1 MCPPIKTNQLDLFK
15 DDPERIVSK
24 PKPKPKPMN
33 PEFVACTRCAER
45 YLTVD
50 EVAARFSA
58 SRATT
63 WRWVNNNPQFPK
75 PIKVSLGA
83 TRWKQSELV
92 RFEARILA
100 ERDECQSV
108 TAAGTLK

>member
-1 MCPPIKTNQLDLFK
+1 MCPPIMTSQLDLFE

-24 PKPKPKPMN
+24 AEAKPMN
-33 PEFVACTRCAER
+33 PEFAACTRCAER

-50 EVAARFSA
+50 EVAARFST
-58 SRATT
+58 SRATI
-63 WRWVNNNPQFPK
+63 WRWIKNNPQFPK

-83 TRWKQSELV
+83 TRWKQSTLV
-92 RFEARILA
+92 RFEAQILA
-100 ERDECQSV
+100 ERDACQSV